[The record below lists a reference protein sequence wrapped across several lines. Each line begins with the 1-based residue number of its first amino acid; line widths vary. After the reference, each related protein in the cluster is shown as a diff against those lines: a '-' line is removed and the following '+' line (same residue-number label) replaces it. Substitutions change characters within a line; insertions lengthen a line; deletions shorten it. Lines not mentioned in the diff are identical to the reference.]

1 MPDVSVPSVT
11 VIVQEGKVIASC
23 SCGWAHAV
31 PSADPGAE
39 GTARIMT
46 LVEAHLEAHRREQ

>member
-1 MPDVSVPSVT
+1 MSDVTLPSVT
-11 VIVQEGKVIASC
+11 VIVQEGKVVASC
-23 SCGWAHAV
+23 SCGWSHAV

>member
-1 MPDVSVPSVT
+1 MPDITVPSVT
-11 VIVQEGKVIASC
+11 VVVQETKVIASC